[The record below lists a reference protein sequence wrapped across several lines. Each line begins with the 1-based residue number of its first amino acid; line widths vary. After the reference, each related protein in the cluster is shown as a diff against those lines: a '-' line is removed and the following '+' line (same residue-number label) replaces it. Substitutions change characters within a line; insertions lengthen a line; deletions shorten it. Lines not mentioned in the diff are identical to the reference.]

1 MGGALAGLRALDASD
16 SIAGQFCGRMLAD
29 YGATVTLLEPPAGS
43 PIRRT
48 GPFHPD
54 GSSLRFLHLNTGK
67 CSVTLNHA
75 TPSGRLLLTELARGA
90 DVVIG
95 GPGLDRS
102 ALRATNP
109 RLVTALVSD
118 FGEDGP
124 LCHWRGTE
132 LIHQALA
139 GAAHRNGS
147 HGQPPLYG
155 TADRAAHGAGV
166 GAYIAILAA
175 LYAREDCHS
184 GQDVAVDVAQ
194 TTSSM
199 TNPFMTQYVYSG
211 LVEPRGERRLP
222 LIRVLCR
229 DGWVGVWVHLHRWR
243 STCTAFGLPELADD
257 PRFSDPKMRLDN
269 WPELNAIFQ
278 EIAVHEPADEL
289 LHRLLRAHVVAARA
303 YRLSELCNDCTHL
316 ADRGY
321 WERVSTA
328 QGPRPILGPQFRM
341 GTTPRPTPSG
351 PPTPGEDNDRVY
363 QALGLT
369 ASERA
374 ALRNAGVI

>member
-1 MGGALAGLRALDASD
+1 MAGALVGLRVFDASD

-29 YGATVTLLEPPAGS
+29 YGAAVRLLEPPAGS
-43 PIRRT
+43 AVRRKA
-48 GPFHPD
+48 PFHPD

-67 CSVTLNHA
+67 CSVTLNHSC
-75 TPSGRLLLTELARGA
+75 PSGRLLLTELTREA
-90 DVVIG
+90 DVVIAG
-95 GPGLDRS
+95 RGLDRT
-102 ALRATNP
+102 ALRAANP
-109 RLVTALVSD
+109 RLVSALVSD

-124 LCHWRGTE
+124 LCDWRGTE
-132 LIHQALA
+132 LVYQALA

-175 LYAREDCHS
+175 LYAREGSHQ

-243 STCTAFGLPELADD
+243 STCTAFGLPQLADD
-257 PRFSDPKMRLDN
+257 PRFSDPKTRLDN
-269 WPELNAIFQ
+269 WPALNAIFQ
-278 EIAVHEPADEL
+278 EIAVHESADDL
-289 LHRLLRAHVVAARA
+289 LHRLLEAHAVAARA
-303 YRLSELCNDCTHL
+303 YRLSELWNDCTHL
-316 ADRGY
+316 AERGY
-321 WERVSTA
+321 WEQVSTA
-328 QGPRPILGPQFRM
+328 QGSRPILGPQFRM
-341 GTTPRPTPSG
+341 SATPRQTPSG
-351 PPTPGEDNDRVY
+351 PPTLGEDNDQVY